1 MVHRCRMMPTYR
13 TTLVLLA
20 LMSIGCTYTASRP
33 AQSSASSQGEWQALF
48 DGTSTAAWR
57 AYHSQDFPATGWK
70 IVDGALTKNGN
81 VPDIM
86 TRDKFGDFE
95 LTFDWKIGSGG
106 NSGFFYRG
114 TEEYNEI
121 YWSSPEYQL
130 LDDVGHPDGKNRM
143 TAAGSVFALYPTEAG
158 IVKPAGEWNSSRIVA
173 RGPHVEHW
181 LNGRKVAEYEQWSAD
196 WDARVKASKF
206 KVYPNFGKS
215 KEGYIGIQG
224 DHPGELWLRN
234 IRIRPVH

>member
-13 TTLVLLA
+13 TTLGALA
-20 LMSIGCTYTASRP
+20 LISIGCTYTASRP
-33 AQSSASSQGEWQALF
+33 AQSSDSSQGEWRALF

-130 LDDVGHPDGKNRM
+130 LDDVGHPNGKNRM